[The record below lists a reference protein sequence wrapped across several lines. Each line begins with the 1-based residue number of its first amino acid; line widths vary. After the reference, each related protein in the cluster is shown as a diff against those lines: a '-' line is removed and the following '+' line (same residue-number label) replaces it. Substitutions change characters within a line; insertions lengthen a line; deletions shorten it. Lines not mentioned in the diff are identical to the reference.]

1 MKITKSQLK
10 NIIKEEIENV
20 IKERRLDELFGFGK
34 KKTDPP
40 PATAGASGM
49 MSAIK
54 NNCPEWMKTI
64 NIFAEKLKMP
74 LPKGLFGRVRIA
86 NSSDEQRVL
95 DLLDAI
101 QRDYP
106 QDWNYM
112 QREASDKCKA
122 AVAGVR
128 GGE

>member
-1 MKITKSQLK
+1 MIITKTQLRK
-10 NIIKEEIENV
+10 IIKEEIENV
-20 IKERRLDELFGFGK
+20 VKERRLDELFGFGK

-40 PATAGASGM
+40 PASAGAADM

-64 NIFAEKLKMP
+64 NIFAKKLNMP

-122 AVAGVR
+122 AVSGVR
-128 GGE
+128 GGK